1 MSHRFPDHSIPVKI
15 HSYRRRYFHTC
26 RRHTFHRTPA
36 PSYTVFLQVIATN
49 RLTSLIRTP
58 HERTQLRAMI
68 WAKTNGIIKYRQTFQ
83 TNFHRTSPLKQ
94 KTTNNAHHL
103 SHSAIYAQIY
113 RPILRISRHFSPLPC
128 ASVAPLFTLFGTS
141 LLPRFRC
148 LCPLGIRRR
157 LRYVLTIVAR
167 IRFAFIRRLC
177 PLGIR
182 RRLRYV
188 LTIVARIRSALIRRL
203 CPAGIRRRLRYVLTI
218 VARIRSAL
226 IRRLCPLGIRRRLRY
241 VLTIVARIRS
251 AFIRRLCPAGI
262 RRRLRYVLTIV
273 ARIRPAFL
281 RSSSH
286 PPLST
291 NPISSQLFS
300 HFYSHSHMW
309 RSVS

>member
-1 MSHRFPDHSIPVKI
+1 
-15 HSYRRRYFHTC
+15 
-26 RRHTFHRTPA
+26 
-36 PSYTVFLQVIATN
+36 
-49 RLTSLIRTP
+49 
-58 HERTQLRAMI
+58 MI

-113 RPILRISRHFSPLPC
+113 RPILRISRHFSPLSC

-148 LCPLGIRRR
+148 LCPL
-157 LRYVLTIVAR
+157 
-167 IRFAFIRRLC
+167 
-177 PLGIR
+177 
-182 RRLRYV
+182 
-188 LTIVARIRSALIRRL
+188 
-203 CPAGIRRRLRYVLTI
+203 GIRRRLRYVLTI

-251 AFIRRLCPAGI
+251 ALIRRLCPLGI

-273 ARIRPAFL
+273 ARIRSALIRRLCPLGIRRRLRYVLTIVARIRSASRAMCSLTLRAYARLFSVPLRIRLCRQTLSLPSFFPIFTRTHTCGEACRSDVNAFL
-281 RSSSH
+281 
-286 PPLST
+286 
-291 NPISSQLFS
+291 
-300 HFYSHSHMW
+300 YSIQRLRRLWQNSGAK
-309 RSVS
+309 

>member
-1 MSHRFPDHSIPVKI
+1 
-15 HSYRRRYFHTC
+15 
-26 RRHTFHRTPA
+26 
-36 PSYTVFLQVIATN
+36 
-49 RLTSLIRTP
+49 
-58 HERTQLRAMI
+58 MI

-141 LLPRFRC
+141 LLPRFR
-148 LCPLGIRRR
+148 
-157 LRYVLTIVAR
+157 
-167 IRFAFIRRLC
+167 RLC

-218 VARIRSAL
+218 VARIRFAF

-251 AFIRRLCPAGI
+251 ASRAMCSLTLRAYARLFSVPLRIRLCRQTLSLPSFFPIFTRTHTCGEACRSDVNAFLYSI
-262 RRRLRYVLTIV
+262 QRLRRLRQNSG
-273 ARIRPAFL
+273 AK
-281 RSSSH
+281 
-286 PPLST
+286 
-291 NPISSQLFS
+291 
-300 HFYSHSHMW
+300 
-309 RSVS
+309 